1 MQARWSEREM
11 ASIRGKHRKE
21 SRTISGVAKVAIAG
35 AIIGA
40 PLAMAAVPANA
51 ATSSVNWDAVAQCE
65 SSGNWAADTGNGFY
79 GGLQFTLSTW
89 HSYGGSGMPNAAS
102 RDEQIAVAER
112 VLAGQGIGAW
122 PVCGK
127 RGLGGSTSYSASSS
141 HASAQS
147 STPKR
152 ATTPKVT
159 TPKVTTQSAPAAP
172 ASAPNGDYTVVS
184 GDTLSAIAGK
194 LGVTDGWQGLWD
206 KNKNVVSNPNLI
218 FPGQKLVTK

>member
-35 AIIGA
+35 AILGA
-40 PLAMAAVPANA
+40 PIAMAAAPANA

-65 SSGNWAADTGNGFY
+65 SSGNWAANTGNGYY
-79 GGLQFTLSTW
+79 GGLQFTVSTW
-89 HSYGGSGMPNAAS
+89 RAYGGTGMPNQAS
-102 RDEQIAVAER
+102 RDEQITVAER

-127 RGLGGSTSYSASSS
+127 HGLGGSASYSASSS

-147 STPKR
+147 STPKV
-152 ATTPKVT
+152 TTPKVT

-172 ASAPNGDYTVVS
+172 ASAPNGDYTVAS

-194 LGVTDGWQGLWD
+194 LGVSGGWQGLWD

-218 FPGQKLVTK
+218 FPGQSLVTK